1 MHLRTLGVHS
11 VTSFTIPHHPLHSV
25 NLRLAGAA
33 NTGLFQRQRKRG
45 HNGVVN
51 LDRHTESLC
60 YRPVNEE
67 DNLVGAVVEQ
77 SLPVSSVWPSSD
89 GATLIG
95 FVALGERLIW
105 PKRTT
110 LII

>member
-1 MHLRTLGVHS
+1 M
-11 VTSFTIPHHPLHSV
+11 TSFTNPHHPLHFV
-25 NLRLAGAA
+25 NLRLASAA
-33 NTGLFQRQRKRG
+33 NTGLFQHERKRG

-67 DNLVGAVVEQ
+67 DNLVGAVIEQ
-77 SLPVSSVWPSSD
+77 SLPVSSVWPSFD

-95 FVALGERLIW
+95 FVALGERLIL
-105 PKRTT
+105 PKHTT
-110 LII
+110 LLI